1 MNFDFKDGLRNV
13 DISGEYL
20 LHIVYE
26 KKEEE
31 SLDAILTNARAAKV
45 LHIFDNGEIKNTYPN
60 VSLSRI
66 TVPAYGDRIR
76 LTFINEGGE

>member
-13 DISGEYL
+13 DISGEY

-45 LHIFDNGEIKNTYPN
+45 LHIFDNVEIKNTYPN

-66 TVPAYGDRIR
+66 TVPAYGNRIR
-76 LTFINEGGE
+76 LTFILEGGE